1 MHQIE
6 DYFVIISQ
14 TSLNQKISEEM
25 IKELISNLNTH
36 EKESHIGNVLLII
49 DATAIAGITHLK
61 ACILNALHAFKQ
73 KTNITKAINTEILL
87 YISGY
92 RQISRA
98 IKEVGMNVNSE
109 DLITIQLIPKS
120 KFNNSMIFDFKNF
133 INSLKILTKK
143 FQKDVESLPLLN
155 ENKIIRMLSITKEE
169 IDLFTIGKPKSFR
182 KIAIE
187 KLAIEKSA
195 MLNLIK

>member
-6 DYFVIISQ
+6 DYFVIVSQ
-14 TSLNQKISEEM
+14 ASLNQKFSEKM
-25 IKELISNLNTH
+25 IKELVSKLNVH
-36 EKESHIGNVLLII
+36 EKELHTGNVLLII
-49 DATAIAGITHLK
+49 DAIAIAGITHLK

-120 KFNNSMIFDFKNF
+120 KFNNKMIFDFENF

-143 FQKDVESLPLLN
+143 FHKDVESLPLLN
-155 ENKIIRMLSITKEE
+155 EDKIIRMLNITKEE
-169 IDLFTIGKPKSFR
+169 IDLFTIGKSKSFR